1 MRRVYVWEAGGMTN
15 VSIFRCRQEICS
27 KCSTLIYIIF
37 IYLIYVLLPSYVKR
51 IPHYVARVKIGN
63 GGTIGVDVLDYVPN
77 NYKLTVVF
85 LHSDMTDVHIW
96 QEIETLQF
104 LKRNGYRGTALGMK
118 FKLTST
124 DEFDKAIIL
133 QNTLLEI
140 RAQRMVLVVPSS
152 SGSYGLL
159 VVIRGSLKLKGF
171 VAIAPSNTDHFSQLE
186 YKNLNTSTLIIY
198 GDSDTQ
204 GLSAARNLLHIPNSR
219 VEVMR
224 GTSHLC
230 YIQRPQEFHQILL
243 SFLKPLFEKE

>member
-1 MRRVYVWEAGGMTN
+1 MTN
-15 VSIFRCRQEICS
+15 ISIFRCRQEIRS
-27 KCSTLIYIIF
+27 KCSLLIYIIF
-37 IYLIYVLLPSYVKR
+37 IYLLYVLLSSYVKR
-51 IPHYVARVKIGN
+51 IPHYVARVKIGT

-96 QEIETLQF
+96 EEIETLQF
-104 LKRNGYRGTALGMK
+104 LKHNGCRGIALGMK
-118 FKLTST
+118 FKLTRT

-140 RAQRMVLVVPSS
+140 RAQRVVLVVPSS

-159 VVIRGSLKLKGF
+159 VVIRGSLKLKEF
-171 VAIAPSNTDHFSQLE
+171 VAIAPSSTDHFSQLE

-224 GTSHLC
+224 GASHLC
-230 YIQRPQEFHQILL
+230 YIQKPQEFHQILL
-243 SFLKPLFEKE
+243 NFLKPLFEKE